1 MEHSYANKIVL
12 ITGGTSGIGKATAI
26 AFSEIM
32 NVLIKILT
40 KLGLLKEDLDYH
52 LVRASKDQLTFAV
65 LSDVGNMV
73 ARQVAQRI
81 KPVQNSE
88 FFFPK

>member
-65 LSDVGNMV
+65 LSDVGNKV